1 MDIAMGKH
9 TDRYV
14 QYFMHYVKMLKFNG
28 VQPIIVFDGGK
39 LPSKRH
45 TEEDRHSKREENK
58 AKGLEYLR
66 AGDKKKAFEC
76 FQKCVDVTPE
86 MAYQVMKQLKKEN
99 VKYIVAPYE
108 ADAQLAYLMKS
119 GKVTAVITEDSD
131 MIVFECKTIIFKL
144 DKYGEG
150 IEIKLDRL
158 SSVNDINLKG
168 WSTGD
173 IRQMCIL
180 SGCDYLPSLPGMG
193 LKTAHRLLQKY
204 KTADKVLQFLRFEGK
219 TIVPAD
225 YELDF
230 NRAEFTFLYQRVYDI
245 DSGEM
250 IHLNPVPANLD
261 TTDMSF
267 LGEKLDKE
275 TATKIALGILH
286 PCTKLPIKDIALD
299 SGHDNKENI
308 PPGSRTSS
316 SQAPFT
322 LANQKSIATYFA
334 KPSVQSQPRGAI
346 ISSKSESQTP
356 LIRRDSSFMRSV
368 MDELSISSQLSD
380 KTSTS
385 SVSDLSKLTTS
396 HGAIRSSTPLKRP
409 SCSALN
415 SHYDSNRD
423 ENIRQRTTLNDT
435 FGSRPVERLTLPHSV
450 QKNRALLSSSQVR
463 TVRTVSRFFLSSH
476 QRPEKKEQVTAKE
489 NVPVDTLLTA
499 KKERQA
505 EKVLHGIQT
514 KLTVEREVKATQPFL
529 NEINKV
535 AQASRKPLQSLSSNQ
550 NVSSPK
556 KPAKSISTAAMHSRH
571 HASQKVTNSAQ
582 PKQLNLLERYG
593 YHATS

>member
-1 MDIAMGKH
+1 
-9 TDRYV
+9 
-14 QYFMHYVKMLKFNG
+14 
-28 VQPIIVFDGGK
+28 
-39 LPSKRH
+39 
-45 TEEDRHSKREENK
+45 
-58 AKGLEYLR
+58 
-66 AGDKKKAFEC
+66 
-76 FQKCVDVTPE
+76 
-86 MAYQVMKQLKKEN
+86 LKKEN

-286 PCTKLPIKDIALD
+286 PCTKLPIKDITLD

-308 PPGSRTSS
+308 P
-316 SQAPFT
+316 
-322 LANQKSIATYFA
+322 
-334 KPSVQSQPRGAI
+334 V
-346 ISSKSESQTP
+346 
-356 LIRRDSSFMRSV
+356 
-368 MDELSISSQLSD
+368 
-380 KTSTS
+380 
-385 SVSDLSKLTTS
+385 
-396 HGAIRSSTPLKRP
+396 
-409 SCSALN
+409 
-415 SHYDSNRD
+415 
-423 ENIRQRTTLNDT
+423 
-435 FGSRPVERLTLPHSV
+435 
-450 QKNRALLSSSQVR
+450 RALS
-463 TVRTVSRFFLSSH
+463 F
-476 QRPEKKEQVTAKE
+476 
-489 NVPVDTLLTA
+489 D
-499 KKERQA
+499 
-505 EKVLHGIQT
+505 
-514 KLTVEREVKATQPFL
+514 
-529 NEINKV
+529 
-535 AQASRKPLQSLSSNQ
+535 
-550 NVSSPK
+550 
-556 KPAKSISTAAMHSRH
+556 STC
-571 HASQKVTNSAQ
+571 
-582 PKQLNLLERYG
+582 L
-593 YHATS
+593 